1 VIALVSCAAVGEPDP
16 GERVRVGRADGCGVS
31 LGDGDAWTVG
41 SELADE
47 VGDGLAKVVRGA
59 AAVEVSGG

>member
-1 VIALVSCAAVGEPDP
+1 MIASVSCAAVGELDT
-16 GERVRVGRADGCGVS
+16 GERVRVGRGDSEVLLA
-31 LGDGDAWTVG
+31 DGDAWRVG

-47 VGDGLAKVVRGA
+47 VGDWLAKVVRGA